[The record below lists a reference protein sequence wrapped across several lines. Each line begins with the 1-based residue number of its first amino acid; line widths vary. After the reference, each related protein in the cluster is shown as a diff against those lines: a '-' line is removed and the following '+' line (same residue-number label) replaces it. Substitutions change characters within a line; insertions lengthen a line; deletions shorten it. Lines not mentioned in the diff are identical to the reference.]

1 MKLSIDNNSVLYLR
15 EFAKKIPLAIQNI
28 SSDTNE
34 LMAIYDGLKDSI
46 GPHGIYFSEMLNSIK
61 RAERYSEEV
70 IEEIARKLNIT
81 ADKIEA
87 YLNNRIYSEHQSPH
101 LDFPNSDIIKIE
113 EKNYA
118 ENKKELRDPTLLPEQ
133 LTIIQEME
141 NNGEMDIMPSEM
153 GVVKT
158 GGEYKRTAR
167 IDVDLQYNPDASYDV
182 ESFIEQVQFQED
194 GMNALTVSSFLKN
207 YEKRNENGR
216 SCEGTREQARYN
228 DGLEVSIIDEKQ
240 ESGLSLQKAKKEA
253 TEELRG
259 KAALHNPDQIAG
271 GTPSIL
277 SAKGDASVN
286 SALGSL
292 WNHGRAEKL
301 YKRVAKM
308 AENMTEK
315 EKNMTYLNVR
325 FNIYSK

>member
-1 MKLSIDNNSVLYLR
+1 MLPNLNGSVSVKVVLIFR
-15 EFAKKIPLAIQNI
+15 ETGSEYSCKWCYT
-28 SSDTNE
+28 S
-34 LMAIYDGLKDSI
+34 
-46 GPHGIYFSEMLNSIK
+46 GIYK
-61 RAERYSEEV
+61 
-70 IEEIARKLNIT
+70 
-81 ADKIEA
+81 
-87 YLNNRIYSEHQSPH
+87 
-101 LDFPNSDIIKIE
+101 
-113 EKNYA
+113 
-118 ENKKELRDPTLLPEQ
+118 
-133 LTIIQEME
+133 
-141 NNGEMDIMPSEM
+141 
-153 GVVKT
+153 
-158 GGEYKRTAR
+158 
-167 IDVDLQYNPDASYDV
+167 
-182 ESFIEQVQFQED
+182 
-194 GMNALTVSSFLKN
+194 
-207 YEKRNENGR
+207 
-216 SCEGTREQARYN
+216 
-228 DGLEVSIIDEKQ
+228 KQ

-271 GTPSIL
+271 GTPIIL